1 MKTAII
7 DTPAKERV
15 IAALERYKQ
24 TDADLQDYWATSSKA
39 EVEEQ
44 KGLDDP
50 KLTEQEAADK
60 ISRAQNLKSVYASRI
75 KHREAALGKE
85 EKALM
90 SVRVTAAGELTGLV
104 HREHQ
109 KREALFRKRVLAA
122 GEYPQDAPVTH
133 GLDLLFGASPLR
145 RAIIECEPRNYA
157 ILRLKAPLIAEELIG
172 LFDRFEAEVEKDV

>member
-24 TDADLQDYWATSSKA
+24 TDADLKDYRATSSKA

-60 ISRAQNLKSVYASRI
+60 IPRAQNLKSVYASRI
-75 KHREAALGKE
+75 KQGGSAREGGKS
-85 EKALM
+85 M
-90 SVRVTAAGELTGLV
+90 NVRP
-104 HREHQ
+104 RN
-109 KREALFRKRVLAA
+109 
-122 GEYPQDAPVTH
+122 
-133 GLDLLFGASPLR
+133 
-145 RAIIECEPRNYA
+145 EPRYFG
-157 ILRLKAPLIAEELIG
+157 LI
-172 LFDRFEAEVEKDV
+172 

>member
-24 TDADLQDYWATSSKA
+24 TDADLQDYRATSSKA

-60 ISRAQNLKSVYASRI
+60 ISRAQNLKSVYAA
-75 KHREAALGKE
+75 REGGK
-85 EKALM
+85 
-90 SVRVTAAGELTGLV
+90 SINVRPRDSGW
-104 HREHQ
+104 
-109 KREALFRKRVLAA
+109 
-122 GEYPQDAPVTH
+122 
-133 GLDLLFGASPLR
+133 
-145 RAIIECEPRNYA
+145 RA
-157 ILRLKAPLIAEELIG
+157 
-172 LFDRFEAEVEKDV
+172 DRFGTSGTPKAGGAFPKASIGSRRISARRSGYAWIGFAIRGFAVAPCDYRV